1 MCCPRHVARVAVP
14 EAGVTWRVTAAGL
27 LEVAWLERVSHYA
40 ASHPARLDWE
50 AAGRRGVA
58 GGVAG
63 GLRLANLQLG
73 AQYTVTLTDL
83 ETNTTTAF
91 NFTACKLLHFFLVV
105 KYLED
110 Q

>member
-1 MCCPRHVARVAVP
+1 M
-14 EAGVTWRVTAAGL
+14 TAAGL
-27 LEVAWLERVSHYA
+27 LEVAWLERASHYA

-73 AQYTVTLTDL
+73 AQYAVTLTDL

-91 NFTACKLLHFFLVV
+91 NFTACRLLHFFLVV

>member
-1 MCCPRHVARVAVP
+1 M
-14 EAGVTWRVTAAGL
+14 TAAGL

-91 NFTACKLLHFFLVV
+91 NFTACKLLHFVSNCCLRSRPVSPNVV
-105 KYLED
+105 PGWVATLKIEK
-110 Q
+110 